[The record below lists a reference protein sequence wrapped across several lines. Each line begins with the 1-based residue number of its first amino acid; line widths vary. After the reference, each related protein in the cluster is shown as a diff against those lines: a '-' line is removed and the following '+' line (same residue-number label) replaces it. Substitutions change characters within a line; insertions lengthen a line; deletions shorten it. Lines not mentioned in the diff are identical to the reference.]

1 MAKYYLKN
9 KQLEICVDS
18 FGAELKSVK
27 DRKENREYM
36 WDAKPEYWKRT
47 SPVLFPFVGG
57 LKDNCYRYNKKEYPM
72 SQHGFARD
80 MEFEVIK
87 QTEKELTFVLN
98 ATQETLEKYPFCFQL
113 EISYVLAGEKLTVS
127 WRVCNQDD
135 KEMYFSIGGH
145 PAFMCPINEGEV
157 QTDCKILFDV
167 KDSIVSSVI
176 GEGGTLSSRKKTF
189 SLNDGYLDITADL
202 FDEDALIIE
211 GNQAHSVALCNHEG
225 KPYLT
230 VNFDAPLFGIWSPVK
245 KNAPFIC
252 IEPWYGR
259 CDKEDFK
266 GELSEREWGNKLAPT
281 EEFYTSYTISVA
293 NAAM

>member
-1 MAKYYLKN
+1 MAQYYLKN
-9 KQLEICVDS
+9 EQLEICVDS

-27 DRKENREYM
+27 DTKENREYM

-57 LKDNCYRYNKKEYPM
+57 LKDNCYRYDGKVYSM

-80 MEFEVIK
+80 MEFEIVGH
-87 QTEKELTFVLN
+87 TEKELTFALN
-98 ATQETLEKYPFCFQL
+98 ATQETLEKYPFRFRL
-113 EISYVLAGEKLTVS
+113 EIGYVLDGKKLTVS
-127 WRVCNQDD
+127 WKVYNQDD

-167 KDSIVSSVI
+167 KDSVVSSVI

-189 SLNDGYLDITADL
+189 SLNDGYLNITADL

-211 GNQAHSVALCNHEG
+211 GDQAHSAALCNHEG
-225 KPYLT
+225 NHYLT
-230 VNFDAPLFGIWSPVK
+230 VEFDAPLFGIWSPVK

-259 CDKEDFK
+259 CDREDFT
-266 GELSEREWGNKLAPT
+266 GDLSQREWGNKLAPA
-281 EEFYTSYTISVA
+281 EQFYASYTICI
-293 NAAM
+293 N